1 MPGSSGHLKRYGA
14 HTESD
19 RSISGTLEPEP
30 ETTVLRLAALS
41 ADTEGRIATPRAS
54 ATTTTASRRFLDQKN
69 MPAPSVAGSLESL
82 VNARAHRGTNS
93 TPDTPR
99 LARSLP
105 RGPAGDAAIERQR
118 EVWGGASAIH
128 IPPHAKTSH
137 TAPPRHPS
145 PSAHDGVRLK
155 EGEGLFGGG
164 GGSGKLGGEARVGHS
179 SKEHSSLRSLSD
191 VLEICEPHE
200 SPADA
205 VAHFPMKSSPVSSD
219 TERYRVQAKAAL
231 LRKEEAERVAAQLRE
246 KLTSTEAKLQ
256 AVKQQKEQQD
266 QQLAGVEER
275 LQSMVKLR
283 EISANERQEHDRDF
297 ARMRSELQAEK
308 DKSLKAQHSLKLAE
322 QELQRSRQ
330 QALDGEKALRQELAV
345 AKRGIEVAQQRASD
359 AEARI
364 NDSYCLA
371 EQGAKIQLE
380 AETAL
385 QEAQET
391 ARRFEQQLAEMTVT
405 LTMKGHEVEAAKR
418 KADQLQQQATEAA
431 AARETERQETDKLWV
446 QTKTKVTA
454 QCEWLRVQVTL
465 AHFICS

>member
-1 MPGSSGHLKRYGA
+1 MPGTSGHLKRYGA
-14 HTESD
+14 HTERD
-19 RSISGTLEPEP
+19 RALSGTLEPEP

-54 ATTTTASRRFLDQKN
+54 ATTTTASQSFLDQKN
-69 MPAPSVAGSLESL
+69 MPAPSLAGSLESL

-105 RGPAGDAAIERQR
+105 RGLAGEAAIERQR

-128 IPPHAKTSH
+128 IPPHVRTSN
-137 TAPPRHPS
+137 TAPHRGPS
-145 PSAHDGVRLK
+145 PSAHDVVRLQP
-155 EGEGLFGGG
+155 
-164 GGSGKLGGEARVGHS
+164 SV
-179 SKEHSSLRSLSD
+179 RSLSD

-205 VAHFPMKSSPVSSD
+205 VAHFPMQSSPLSSD

-345 AKRGIEVAQQRASD
+345 AIRGTEVAQQRASD

-380 AETAL
+380 AEMAL

-391 ARRFEQQLAEMTVT
+391 ARRLEQQLAEMTVT
-405 LTMKGHEVEAAKR
+405 LTMKGHEAEAAKR
-418 KADQLQQQATEAA
+418 KADQLQQQAAEAA
-431 AARETERQETDKLWV
+431 AARETERQETDKLRI
-446 QTKTKVTA
+446 QTNTQVTA
-454 QCEWLRVQVTL
+454 QCEWLRVQVTH
-465 AHFICS
+465 AHFSFS